1 MHFGGPYS
9 VCSKEYV
16 WNPLGHLLVLTC
28 PWLSSSLYQWKIQQV
43 KPGRNTNGPDHSE
56 MEVWVTLPG
65 KDLKPAE
72 VPSEGEGNTEWVIE
86 EGSYKY
92 QL

>member
-1 MHFGGPYS
+1 MAQ
-9 VCSKEYV
+9 
-16 WNPLGHLLVLTC
+16 T
-28 PWLSSSLYQWKIQQV
+28 IQ
-43 KPGRNTNGPDHSE
+43 E

-86 EGSYKY
+86 EGNYKY